1 MTTELLRVQ
10 DVALDYRSHRGTVHA
25 LAGVSLSMSEGEM
38 LGLVGESGCGK
49 TSLAR
54 ALTGVLPGNAR
65 ITQGQILWRG
75 QDLLTLSESEHRAR
89 RWRDFAFVPQ
99 SAMNALNPVQ
109 RVSTQLLEVLR
120 ERSTLTSSQAHERMG
135 ELFDQVGIDRKR
147 LGDYPH
153 QFSGGMR
160 QRISMAMALAL
171 RPQLL
176 IADEPVTALD
186 VIVQRQILDLI
197 VELRQ
202 RLGLS
207 MIMVT
212 HDVSVVAY
220 VCDSVVVMYAGQV
233 VEQGPVAEVLERP
246 LHPYT
251 MGLTRAFP
259 DLHQEIHTL
268 QPIEGSPP
276 DLRTP
281 PVGCRFAPRCP
292 FATDHCRS
300 QSPALEATADTRR
313 RVACLRADEA
323 DVLRTQ
329 WSTASP

>member
-1 MTTELLRVQ
+1 MSLLQVE
-10 DVALDYRSHRGTVHA
+10 DLALDYRSHRGTVHA
-25 LAGVSLSMSEGEM
+25 LDGVSLSLSAGRV

-54 ALTGVLPGNAR
+54 ALTGVPPGNAS
-65 ITQGQILWRG
+65 ITRGRILWQG
-75 QDLLTLSESEHRAR
+75 QDLLALSESEHKAR

-109 RVSTQLLEVLR
+109 RVSAQLMEVLR
-120 ERSTLTSSQAHERMG
+120 ERGGLAQAQALARVD

-147 LGDYPH
+147 TGDYPH

-160 QRISMAMALAL
+160 QRISIAMALAL
-171 RPQLL
+171 KPQLL

-197 VELRQ
+197 VALRRQ
-202 RLGLS
+202 LQLS

-220 VCDSVVVMYAGQV
+220 VCDEVVVMYAGQV
-233 VEQGPVAEVLERP
+233 VEQGAVGQVLGSP

-259 DLHQEIHTL
+259 DLHQDVGTL
-268 QPIEGSPP
+268 RHIEGSPP
-276 DLRTP
+276 DLRAP
-281 PVGCRFAPRCP
+281 PSGCRFAPRCP
-292 FATDHCRS
+292 FATDTCR
-300 QSPALEATADTRR
+300 QSPPPMVECDQGLR
-313 RVACLRADEA
+313 RVACWRADEA
-323 DVLRTQ
+323 EVLRAQ
-329 WSTASP
+329 WSDALP

>member
-1 MTTELLRVQ
+1 MTLLQVE
-10 DVALDYRSHRGTVHA
+10 DLALDYRSHRGTVHA
-25 LAGVSLSMSEGEM
+25 LDGVSLSLAAGQV

-54 ALTGVLPGNAR
+54 ALTGVPPDNAR
-65 ITQGQILWRG
+65 ITRGRILWQG
-75 QDLLTLSESEHRAR
+75 HDLLALSETEHKAR

-109 RVSTQLLEVLR
+109 RVAAQLMEVLR
-120 ERSTLTSSQAHERMG
+120 HRGGMSAAQAQARVG

-147 LGDYPH
+147 VADYPH

-160 QRISMAMALAL
+160 QRISIAMALAL
-171 RPQLL
+171 KPQLL

-197 VELRQ
+197 VTLRQ
-202 RLGLS
+202 QLQLS

-220 VCDSVVVMYAGQV
+220 VCDSVVVMYAGRV
-233 VEQGPVAEVLERP
+233 VEQGPVNQVLERP

-259 DLHQEIHTL
+259 DLHQDVGTL
-268 QPIEGSPP
+268 RHIEGSPP
-276 DLRTP
+276 DLRDP
-281 PVGCRFAPRCP
+281 PAGCRFAPRCP
-292 FATDHCRS
+292 FATETCR
-300 QSPALEATADTRR
+300 QSAPPMVSVAPGQRS
-313 RVACLRADEA
+313 VACWRADEA
-323 DVLRTQ
+323 KVLREQ
-329 WSTASP
+329 WSTALS

>member
-1 MTTELLRVQ
+1 MTLLQIQ
-10 DVALDYRSHRGTVHA
+10 DLSLDYNSHRGTVHA
-25 LAGVSLSMSEGEM
+25 LDRVNLSVSAGQV
-38 LGLVGESGCGK
+38 LGIVGESGCGK

-54 ALTGVLPGNAR
+54 ALTGVLPSNAR
-65 ITQGQILWRG
+65 VIGGRILWQG
-75 QDLLTLSESEHRAR
+75 TDLLSLPDSEHRQR

-109 RVSTQLLEVLR
+109 RVQTQLLEVLEQR
-120 ERSTLTSSQAHERMG
+120 EQCSSEQAHWRLI

-147 LGDYPH
+147 LADYPH

-160 QRISMAMALAL
+160 QRISIAMALAL
-171 RPQLL
+171 KPQLL

-197 VELRQ
+197 VSLQHE
-202 RLGLS
+202 LGLS

-220 VCDSVVVMYAGQV
+220 LCDSVLVMYAGQV
-233 VEQGPVAEVLERP
+233 VEHGPADQVLEQP

-259 DLHQEIHTL
+259 DIQQDVHNLR
-268 QPIEGSPP
+268 PIEGSPP
-276 DLRTP
+276 DLRMP
-281 PVGCRFAPRCP
+281 PAGCRFAPRCP
-292 FATDHCRS
+292 FVLEKCHRDPPELATKAPS
-300 QSPALEATADTRR
+300 QRH
-313 RVACLRADEA
+313 VACWRADEA
-323 DVLRTQ
+323 QVLRRQ
-329 WSTASP
+329 WSAA

>member
-1 MTTELLRVQ
+1 MELLEVQ
-10 DVALDYRSHRGTVHA
+10 DLALDYRSHRGTVHA
-25 LAGVSLSMSEGEM
+25 LDGVSLSMAPGEM

-65 ITQGQILWRG
+65 ITRGRILWQGR
-75 QDLLTLSESEHRAR
+75 DLLTLSDAEHRQL
-89 RWRDFAFVPQ
+89 RWREFAFVPQ

-109 RVSTQLLEVLR
+109 RVSTQLMEVLR
-120 ERSTLTSSQAHERMG
+120 ERSTLKPAQASERLG

-147 LGDYPH
+147 LTDYPH

-160 QRISMAMALAL
+160 QRISIAMALAL
-171 RPQLL
+171 QPQLL

-233 VEQGPVAEVLERP
+233 VEQGPVAEVLDKP

-276 DLRTP
+276 DLRSP

-292 FATDHCRS
+292 FATDDCRR
-300 QSPALEATADTRR
+300 QSPGLVPTADGRR
-313 RVACLRADEA
+313 HVACLRAAEA
-323 DVLRTQ
+323 DALRTH